1 MDTREKNLHTSDDL
15 CGKYQGRGL
24 ARLSATD
31 AEKQKRSEAETAKN
45 APHAYRYSDMDD
57 REKNRFRSAR
67 VDGERQMTPDDLIR
81 YSRVSHGDAKTDNTE
96 NEDKLTRW
104 DGNGLV
110 SGEAQKQKLLPFS
123 FSKKGKSEKKT
134 GSAEST
140 ATAPSRVETF
150 LVKWFP
156 KDGTQYV
163 HDPKRRRFPS
173 TYLAALFVVIIS
185 MTLLV
190 GSALILN
197 REERSVLALGEEL
210 NAMEKTEEALEADLS
225 VKNDLYAIR
234 KTAIGEYGMVDGYYV
249 DMKFIA
255 LSGEEQIVA
264 YEEKE
269 EKKIGLAALLSGF
282 FGANN

>member
-1 MDTREKNLHTSDDL
+1 MDTHEKNVHTSDDL

-45 APHAYRYSDMDD
+45 APYAYRYSDMDD

-67 VDGERQMTPDDLIR
+67 VDGERQMTPEDLIR
-81 YSRVSHGDAKTDNTE
+81 YSRVSHGNAKNDETE

-104 DGNGLV
+104 DGHGLV
-110 SGEAQKQKLLPFS
+110 AGEAEKRKLLPFS
-123 FSKKGKSEKKT
+123 FPKKKKH
-134 GSAEST
+134 GNRAEVADST
-140 ATAPSRVETF
+140 ATAPSRAETF
-150 LVKWFP
+150 LSEWFP
-156 KDGTQYV
+156 KDKTNYV

-173 TYLAALFVVIIS
+173 TYLAALSVVIIS

-255 LSGEEQIVA
+255 MSGEEQIVA

-269 EKKIGLAALLSGF
+269 EKKIGLAALLSGL